1 MSAAPAERLTTDEE
15 GTLNRLYQR
24 LLNARTASLHDG
36 GLDVLGRYYDADRYM
51 RSIGLNVPP
60 GYEDL
65 RTVIAWPAQAAD
77 TIEERL
83 DVEGIRTSASGAPSE
98 VLWNI
103 WQASGLDEESQLAHA
118 DALIYGRSY
127 VVVGTDHG
135 GAPVITVESPLWM
148 AHERDPLTRQ
158 VRAAARFVQD
168 PREVDLPQYAR
179 STTTVAASLFLPGQ
193 TVQVVRDSG
202 GEAGGWVVVD
212 RDVHGMPQI
221 PVVPLVNRPR
231 VSDRAGRSEML
242 RVIPVA
248 DACCRAITNMQIA
261 TEFQAVPQR
270 YILGASREDFEDAD
284 GNQIPAWEAYLGRV
298 WALANDQA
306 KAGQFPAAELHNF
319 AEAITTYGKI
329 AASLQG
335 VPLSYF
341 AVGADNPSS
350 ADAIRAEEA
359 RLVKACERRQR
370 AFGGPWEQ
378 VMRLAIW
385 IAEGGTLP
393 QGVENLAMVWRD
405 PATPTMAAKADYVSK
420 MISTGVFPPAYG
432 PEALGL
438 PVSEQERIAELW
450 RQADP
455 ASRLAASLDR
465 ASRAPTQPPA
475 NADEGVAHGTG
486 QQPPATG

>member
-1 MSAAPAERLTTDEE
+1 
-15 GTLNRLYQR
+15 
-24 LLNARTASLHDG
+24 
-36 GLDVLGRYYDADRYM
+36 
-51 RSIGLNVPP
+51 
-60 GYEDL
+60 
-65 RTVIAWPAQAAD
+65 
-77 TIEERL
+77 
-83 DVEGIRTSASGAPSE
+83 
-98 VLWNI
+98 
-103 WQASGLDEESQLAHA
+103 
-118 DALIYGRSY
+118 
-127 VVVGTDHG
+127 
-135 GAPVITVESPLWM
+135 
-148 AHERDPLTRQ
+148 
-158 VRAAARFVQD
+158 
-168 PREVDLPQYAR
+168 
-179 STTTVAASLFLPGQ
+179 
-193 TVQVVRDSG
+193 
-202 GEAGGWVVVD
+202 
-212 RDVHGMPQI
+212 
-221 PVVPLVNRPR
+221 
-231 VSDRAGRSEML
+231 ML

-270 YILGASREDFEDAD
+270 YILGAAKEDFEDAD
-284 GNQIPAWEAYLGRV
+284 GKQIPAWEAYLGRV
-298 WALANDQA
+298 WALANDDA

-319 AEAITTYGKI
+319 TDAITTYGKI

-341 AVGADNPSS
+341 AAGADNPTS

-385 IAEGGTLP
+385 VADGGTYP

-405 PATPTMAAKADYVSK
+405 PSTPTMAAKADYVSK
-420 MISTGVFPPAYG
+420 MVAAQVFPPAYG

-465 ASRAPTQPPA
+465 ASRTPA
-475 NADEGVAHGTG
+475 AQANGDEGVGRG
-486 QQPPATG
+486 GGDQQRPATD

>member
-1 MSAAPAERLTTDEE
+1 MDTPAERLTADEE
-15 GTLNRLYQR
+15 RTLNRLYQR
-24 LLNARTASLHDG
+24 LINSRTASLRNG
-36 GLDVLGRYYDADRYM
+36 GLEVLGRYYDADTYI

-60 GYEDL
+60 GYDAL

-83 DVEGIRTSASGAPSE
+83 DVEGFRTSASDAPSE
-98 VLWNI
+98 VLWDI

-118 DALIYGRSY
+118 DALIYGRAY
-127 VVVGTDHG
+127 VVVGTDATG
-135 GAPVITVESPLWM
+135 GPAITVESPLWM
-148 AHERDPLTRQ
+148 THERDPLTRQ

-168 PREVDLPQYAR
+168 PREVDLPEYAH
-179 STTTVAASLFLPGQ
+179 STTAVAASLFLPGQ
-193 TVQVVRDSG
+193 TVQVMREG
-202 GEAGGWVVVD
+202 GTAGGWTVVD
-212 RDVHGMPQI
+212 RDAHGMPQI

-231 VSDRAGRSEML
+231 VADRAGRSEML

-270 YILGASREDFEDAD
+270 YILGATPEDFEDAD
-284 GNQIPAWEAYLGRV
+284 GNKIPAWEAYLGRV

-306 KAGQFPAAELHNF
+306 KAGQFPAAELRNF
-319 AEAITTYGKI
+319 TDAITQYGKL

-341 AVGADNPSS
+341 AAGADNPTS

-378 VMRLAIW
+378 VLRLAVW
-385 IAEGGTLP
+385 IAEGGSYP
-393 QGVENLAMVWRD
+393 QGAEKLATIWRD
-405 PATPTMAAKADYVSK
+405 PSTPTMAAKADYVSK
-420 MISTGVFPPAYG
+420 MVAAQVFPPAYG

-450 RQADP
+450 QQADP
-455 ASRLAASLDR
+455 ASRLADSL
-465 ASRAPTQPPA
+465 SRATRTQTAPQD
-475 NADEGVAHGTG
+475 NGT
-486 QQPPATG
+486 TGEEAPNGPER

>member
-1 MSAAPAERLTTDEE
+1 MSTPAERLSADEE
-15 GTLNRLYQR
+15 RTLNRLYQR

-36 GLDVLGRYYDADRYM
+36 GLEVLGRYYDADRYM

-83 DVEGIRTSASGAPSE
+83 DVEGVRTSASGAPSD
-98 VLWNI
+98 VLWDI

-127 VVVGTDHG
+127 VVVGTDCSG
-135 GAPVITVESPLWM
+135 TPAITVESPLWM
-148 AHERDPLTRQ
+148 AHERDPLTRR

-168 PREVDLPQYAR
+168 PREVDLPQYAH
-179 STTTVAASLFLPGQ
+179 STTAVAASLFLPGQ
-193 TVQVVRDSG
+193 TVQVVRDDG
-202 GEAGGWVVVD
+202 AGGWVVVD

-231 VSDRAGRSEML
+231 VADRAGRSEML

-270 YILGASREDFEDAD
+270 YILGATAEDFEDAD
-284 GNQIPAWEAYLGRV
+284 GNKIPAWEAYLGRV
-298 WALANDQA
+298 WALANDDA

-341 AVGADNPSS
+341 AAGADNPTS

-378 VMRLAIW
+378 VIRLAIW
-385 IAEGGTLP
+385 IAEGGTYP

-405 PATPTMAAKADYVSK
+405 PSTPTMAAKADYVSK
-420 MISTGVFPPAYG
+420 MVAAQVFPPAYG

-455 ASRLAASLDR
+455 AARLAASLDR
-465 ASRAPTQPPA
+465 ATRTPTAPSA
-475 NADEGVAHGTG
+475 ADEGVPRDGD
-486 QQPPATG
+486 QQRPTTD

>member
-1 MSAAPAERLTTDEE
+1 MSTPAERLTADEE
-15 GTLNRLYQR
+15 RTLNRLYQR
-24 LLNARTASLHDG
+24 LLNSRTASLHDG
-36 GLDVLGRYYDADRYM
+36 GLEVLGRYYDADTYM

-60 GYEDL
+60 GYEAL

-83 DVEGIRTSASGAPSE
+83 DVEGFRASASDAPSE
-98 VLWNI
+98 VLWDI

-118 DALIYGRSY
+118 DALIYGRAY
-127 VVVGTDHG
+127 VVVGSDPIG
-135 GAPVITVESPLWM
+135 GPAITVESPLWM
-148 AHERDPLTRQ
+148 THERDPLTRQ

-168 PREVDLPQYAR
+168 PREVDLPQYAH
-179 STTTVAASLFLPGQ
+179 STTAVAASLFLPGQ
-193 TVQVVRDSG
+193 TVQVIRDG
-202 GEAGGWVVVD
+202 GGAGGWSVVD
-212 RDVHGMPQI
+212 RDDHAMPQI

-231 VSDRAGRSEML
+231 VADRAGRSEML

-270 YILGASREDFEDAD
+270 YILGATPEDFEDAD
-284 GNQIPAWEAYLGRV
+284 GNKIPAWEAYLGRV

-306 KAGQFPAAELHNF
+306 KAGQFPAAELRNF
-319 AEAITTYGKI
+319 TEAITQYGKL

-341 AVGADNPSS
+341 AAGADNPTS

-378 VMRLAIW
+378 VLRLAVW
-385 IAEGGTLP
+385 VSEGGNYP
-393 QGVENLAMVWRD
+393 QGVDKLATVWRD
-405 PATPTMAAKADYVSK
+405 PSTPTMAAKADYVSK
-420 MISTGVFPPAYG
+420 MVAAQVFPPAYG

-450 RQADP
+450 QQADP
-455 ASRLAASLDR
+455 ASRLADSLNR
-465 ASRAPTQPPA
+465 ATRTSTAQPDD
-475 NADEGVAHGTG
+475 NTDEGVPGDG
-486 QQPPATG
+486 DQ